1 MHKENIDNILFN
13 MQHMD
18 EFEENLIETGEERI
32 KNITKDLKKDNEYKK
47 FVNKLE
53 EDGQRQKSFRDRLVP
68 QMRSFIKTSDLDVDS
83 L

>member
-1 MHKENIDNILFN
+1 MNKENIDNILFN

-18 EFEENLIETGEERI
+18 EFEENLIETAEERI

-53 EDGQRQKSFRDRLVP
+53 EDGQRQRSFRDRLVP
-68 QMRSFIKTSDLDVDS
+68 QMRSFIQTSDLDVDS